1 MRSMRHVAGVA
12 VVGAA
17 MVLGTV
23 MVDGQGPREGRA
35 ALDGY
40 QEVPTLSTTGQGSTR
55 IRISP
60 DQTSVEYTLSYGQLE
75 GTPTQAHIHL
85 GRPAVNGGIIVWLCT
100 TGAVTPPP
108 TIPTPPPCPVPGG
121 TVSGVLTAADV
132 VGPSGQGLPPGAF
145 ARLVD
150 ALRQEATYVNV
161 HSTRYPPGEIRGQ
174 VTFHA
179 HGLPAR

>member
-12 VVGAA
+12 VVSVAI
-17 MVLGTV
+17 VLGTV

-60 DQTSVEYTLSYGQLE
+60 NQSWVEYTLSYGGLE
-75 GTPTQAHIHL
+75 GAVTQAHIHL
-85 GRPAVNGGIIVWLCT
+85 GRPAVNGGIIVWLCAT
-100 TGAVTPPP
+100 ALAPPP
-108 TIPTPPPCPVPGG
+108 ASIPAPPPCPSPGG

-132 VGPSGQGLPPGAF
+132 IGPGGVGIAAGDFTRFL
-145 ARLVD
+145 D
-150 ALRQEATYVNV
+150 ALRHEATYVNV
-161 HSTRYPPGEIRGQ
+161 HSVRYPGGEIRGQ